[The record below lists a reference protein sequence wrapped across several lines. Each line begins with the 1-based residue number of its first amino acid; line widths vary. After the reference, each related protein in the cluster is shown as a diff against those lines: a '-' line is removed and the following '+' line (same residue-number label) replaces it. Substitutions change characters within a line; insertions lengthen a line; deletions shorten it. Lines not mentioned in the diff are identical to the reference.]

1 MPKSRIVR
9 IAAASAV
16 GAVGALVPLSV
27 AGAYPEPPNPPSV
40 NPNNQARTPN
50 SQSQATSVEGTR
62 AARPATLPFTGTDVV
77 ELVAIGGISV
87 GVGTVLV
94 RRSRRLRTVN

>member
-1 MPKSRIVR
+1 MPKSRITR
-9 IAAASAV
+9 IAAAGAV
-16 GAVGALVPLSV
+16 GVVGALVPLSM
-27 AGAYPEPPNPPSV
+27 AGAAYPVPPNPPSV
-40 NPNNQARTPN
+40 NPNNETRPPQ
-50 SQSQATSVEGTR
+50 VEGTQ

-94 RRSRRLRTVN
+94 RRSRRLRTVT

>member
-16 GAVGALVPLSV
+16 GVVAALVPLSV
-27 AGAYPEPPNPPSV
+27 AGAAYPVPPNPPSV
-40 NPNNQARTPN
+40 NPNNQTQTPN
-50 SQSQATSVEGTR
+50 VEGTQ

-77 ELVAIGGISV
+77 ELSLIHI
-87 GVGTVLV
+87 
-94 RRSRRLRTVN
+94 

>member
-1 MPKSRIVR
+1 MPKSSRIVR

-27 AGAYPEPPNPPSV
+27 AGAYPVPPNPPSV
-40 NPNNQARTPN
+40 NPNNTTKTPEVQANTA
-50 SQSQATSVEGTR
+50 S
-62 AARPATLPFTGTDVV
+62 RPATLPFTGTDVV
-77 ELVAIGGISV
+77 ELVAIGGVSV

-94 RRSRRLRTVN
+94 RRSRRLRTTA

>member
-1 MPKSRIVR
+1 MPKSSRIVR

-16 GAVGALVPLSV
+16 GAVGALLPLSV
-27 AGAYPEPPNPPSV
+27 AGAAYGPTPNPPSV
-40 NPNNQARTPN
+40 NPNNATKTPN
-50 SQSQATSVEGTR
+50 VAGNQTS
-62 AARPATLPFTGTDVV
+62 RPSTLPFTGTDVV

-94 RRSRRLRTVN
+94 RRSRRLRTTA

>member
-1 MPKSRIVR
+1 MPKSSRIIR

-16 GAVGALVPLSV
+16 GAVGALLPLSA
-27 AGAYPEPPNPPSV
+27 AGAAYPVPPNPPSV
-40 NPNNQARTPN
+40 NPNNEAKVPN
-50 SQSQATSVEGTR
+50 V
-62 AARPATLPFTGTDVV
+62 AANTASRPATLPFTGTDVV

-94 RRSRRLRTVN
+94 RRSRRLRTIT